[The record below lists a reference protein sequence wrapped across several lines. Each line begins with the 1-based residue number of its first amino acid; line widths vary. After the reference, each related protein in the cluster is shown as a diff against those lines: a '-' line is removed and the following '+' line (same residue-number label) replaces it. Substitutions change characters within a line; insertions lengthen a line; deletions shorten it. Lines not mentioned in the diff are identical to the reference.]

1 MKTRTLLLLAAIC
14 GVAILAAGAIQI
26 FWGISSR

>member
-1 MKTRTLLLLAAIC
+1 VSTRTLLVLAAIC

-26 FWGISSR
+26 ILAH